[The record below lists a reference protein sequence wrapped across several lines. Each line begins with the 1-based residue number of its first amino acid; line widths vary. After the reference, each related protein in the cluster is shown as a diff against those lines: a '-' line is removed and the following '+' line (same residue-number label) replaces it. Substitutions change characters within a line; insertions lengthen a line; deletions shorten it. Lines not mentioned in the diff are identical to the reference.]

1 MQRKVAI
8 TRSQYDQENTPEL
21 LNEGDQI
28 EFQEQESQR
37 LIDLSDCGIVCEI

>member
-8 TRSQYDQENTPEL
+8 TRSQYDQENAPEL